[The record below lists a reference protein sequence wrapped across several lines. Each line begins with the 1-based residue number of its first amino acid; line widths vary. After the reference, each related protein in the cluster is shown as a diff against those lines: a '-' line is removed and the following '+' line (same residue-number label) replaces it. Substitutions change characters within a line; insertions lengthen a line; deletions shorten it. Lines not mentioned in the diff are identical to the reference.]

1 MNNKIAMLLCLLMV
15 SAPMAGCVGGN
26 DDSNPDNEELSDD
39 WNVHFAATT
48 ADLPTCDETT
58 NGRLYYIESGAQFQV
73 CKTTGWEIISIQGP
87 VGANGADGTDG
98 QDGAPGSNGADGTN
112 GQDGAA
118 GEDGVSTLIRVLSS
132 TGCTTGGNTFEIG
145 DDTNGDGVLDLT
157 EVILTLDI
165 CNGADGVDGQDGAP
179 GTDGA
184 DGQDGAPGADGTNG
198 QDGAPGA
205 DGTNGQ
211 DGAPGA
217 DGTNGQDGAPGADG
231 TNGQDGAD
239 GQDGAPGTDGNATL
253 TVTTTLS
260 ASSSNCWGDG
270 GVQIDVGVDD
280 NNNGVLDSNEIDD
293 TTYICNGGD
302 GADGD
307 SAYQIWLNNGN
318 TGSEQDY
325 LDSLEGSQGN
335 NGQSIMIQSGTPSS
349 DCLPSSVVKEHGI
362 DTDGDGSLSS
372 TEISYTVEMCQKY
385 ATTSMPVIP
394 SGQGVQYNGVILF
407 VGNDGVHGNELWRT
421 DGTPAGTWIVKDI
434 RTGTQ
439 SSGLTLNF
447 AEKKAVYHNGDII
460 FTANDGVHG
469 TELWSTDGTSEG
481 TRLYEDLSTGVQGS
495 NPNQLTIHNGNLHV
509 SATIDSVNTLV
520 SVTPNMVRTECYDT
534 EGHFGPSYT
543 DVNNLYQSP
552 NGITSHNGTLTFI
565 TKLEGVGNFQ
575 LVSSADPLDVCQ
587 ISTKSFINGVDPG
600 SFTLPVMKE
609 EVYFSGNTGSAHELW
624 KIDSNQNIQL
634 MGTFS
639 SSPRFNTEVGT
650 SITHN
655 DYLLFSADSGSGYEL
670 HSTDGTPTG
679 TSIVQDIYSGST
691 GSNPSQ
697 FVVSAGEVFF
707 TAEAANTG
715 NELYKIS
722 YPSSGGV
729 TTAIVTDIAGGS
741 QSGVPGTVTPLVYG
755 NGVLFIG
762 SNAATGSEIWTTTGT
777 ASTTNI
783 FLDLTTTPYGG
794 MAPMAIINGKLVMK
808 AVIDESSNPVT
819 IGLMIIELDDQ
830 GMPLIET
837 EITIS

>member
-1 MNNKIAMLLCLLMV
+1 MNRKIAMLFCLLMI
-15 SAPMAGCVGGN
+15 SAPIAGCVDGG
-26 DDSNPDNEELSDD
+26 DELSPDEDVAQLDD
-39 WNVHFAATT
+39 WNVHFAATA

-58 NGRLYYIESGAQFQV
+58 NGRLYYVEADGQFQV
-73 CKTTGWEIISIQGP
+73 CKTAGWEVITIQ
-87 VGANGADGTDG
+87 GANGANGINGTNATNGTDGADGQDGTPGADGINGSAGLTGNDGANGQDGTPGANG
-98 QDGAPGSNGADGTN
+98 QDGAPGNN
-112 GQDGAA
+112 GQDGAPGA
-118 GEDGVSTLIRVLSS
+118 DGTDGVSTLIRVLSS
-132 TGCTTGGNTFEIG
+132 TSCSTGGNTFEIG

-165 CNGADGVDGQDGAP
+165 CNGAQGPIGPDGAQGPIGPDGAQGPIGPDGAQGPAGAQGSP
-179 GTDGA
+179 GTQGADGAQGPAGAQGSPGTQGADGAQGQVGDVGEKGEDGA
-184 DGQDGAPGADGTNG
+184 DGANG
-198 QDGAPGA
+198 QDGAS
-205 DGTNGQ
+205 
-211 DGAPGA
+211 
-217 DGTNGQDGAPGADG
+217 
-231 TNGQDGAD
+231 
-239 GQDGAPGTDGNATL
+239 GTDG
-253 TVTTTLS
+253 
-260 ASSSNCWGDG
+260 
-270 GVQIDVGVDD
+270 VQGP
-280 NNNGVLDSNEIDD
+280 
-293 TTYICNGGD
+293 
-302 GADGD
+302 
-307 SAYQIWLNNGN
+307 
-318 TGSEQDY
+318 
-325 LDSLEGSQGN
+325 QGN
-335 NGQSIMIQSGTPSS
+335 PGGQGTNGQSIMIQSGTPSS

-362 DTDGDGSLSS
+362 DTDADGILSS

-385 ATTSMPVIP
+385 ATTSLPVIP
-394 SGQGVQYNGVILF
+394 SGQGVQYNGIILF

-421 DGTPAGTWIVKDI
+421 DGTSSGTWIVKDI

-481 TRLYEDLSTGVQGS
+481 TTLYEDLSPGVQGS

-509 SATIDSVNTLV
+509 SATIDSVNTLA
-520 SVTPNMVRTECYDT
+520 SVTPFMVTTSCYDT
-534 EGHFGPSYT
+534 EGNYGPTYT

-565 TKLEGVGNFQ
+565 TKLDGVGNFQ
-575 LVSSADPLDVCQ
+575 LVSSADPFNECLLP
-587 ISTKSFINGVDPG
+587 TKGFTNGVDLS
-600 SFTLPVMKE
+600 SFTLPVLKE

-624 KIDSNQNIQL
+624 KIDSNQNMQL
-634 MGTFS
+634 IGAFS
-639 SSPRFNTEVGT
+639 SSPTFNTEVGT
-650 SITHN
+650 SISHN
-655 DYLLFSADSGSGYEL
+655 GYLLFSADSGSGYEL
-670 HSTDGTPTG
+670 HSTDGNPAG
-679 TSIVQDIYSGST
+679 TSIVEDIYSGST

-697 FVVSAGEVFF
+697 FVISAGEVFF

-729 TTAIVTDIAGGS
+729 TTTIVTDIAGGS
-741 QSGVPGTVTPLVYG
+741 QSGVPGTVSPLVYG
-755 NGVLFIG
+755 NGLLFIG
-762 SNAATGSEIWTTTGT
+762 YNAATGSEIWTTTGT

-808 AVIDESSNPVT
+808 AVIDESNNPVT

-837 EITIS
+837 EIIIS

>member
-1 MNNKIAMLLCLLMV
+1 MNRKIAMLFCLLMI
-15 SAPMAGCVGGN
+15 SAPIAGCVDGG
-26 DDSNPDNEELSDD
+26 DETSPEENESQLSD
-39 WNVHFAATT
+39 WNVHFVAT
-48 ADLPTCDETT
+48 ASDLPVCNEVT
-58 NGRLYYIESGAQFQV
+58 NGRLYYIESTEEFQV
-73 CKTTGWEIISIQGP
+73 CKTAGWEVIAIQ
-87 VGANGADGTDG
+87 GADGADGMNGTNG
-98 QDGAPGSNGADGTN
+98 QDGTPGADGMNGTDGAAGTDGATGADGADGTN
-112 GQDGAA
+112 GQDGATGVA
-118 GEDGVSTLIRVLSS
+118 GTDGMNGADGQDGVSTLIRVLSS
-132 TGCTTGGNTFEIG
+132 TSCTTGGNTFEIG

-165 CNGADGVDGQDGAP
+165 CNGATGS
-179 GTDGA
+179 
-184 DGQDGAPGADGTNG
+184 PGAD
-198 QDGAPGA
+198 
-205 DGTNGQ
+205 
-211 DGAPGA
+211 
-217 DGTNGQDGAPGADG
+217 GADG

-239 GQDGAPGTDGNATL
+239 GAQGPAGSPGA
-253 TVTTTLS
+253 
-260 ASSSNCWGDG
+260 
-270 GVQIDVGVDD
+270 
-280 NNNGVLDSNEIDD
+280 
-293 TTYICNGGD
+293 D
-302 GADGD
+302 GADGT
-307 SAYQIWLNNGN
+307 NGQDGADGAQGPAGPQGAQGPAGAAGA
-318 TGSEQDY
+318 TGNKGDTGDQ
-325 LDSLEGSQGN
+325 GTTGQQGN
-335 NGQSIMIQSGTPSS
+335 QGPSGPTGAAGLNGQSIMIQSGTPSS

-385 ATTSMPVIP
+385 ATTSMAVIP
-394 SGQGVQYNGVILF
+394 SGQGVQYNGIILF

-481 TRLYEDLSTGVQGS
+481 TRLYKDLSTGVQGS
-495 NPNQLTIHNGNLHV
+495 NPNQLTIHFGELHV
-509 SATIDSVNTLV
+509 SATIDSVNTLA
-520 SVTPNMVRTECYDT
+520 SVTPWTVRTSCLDDF
-534 EGHFGPSYT
+534 GHYGPSYGGV
-543 DVNNLYQSP
+543 DNLYQSP

-565 TKLEGVGNFQ
+565 TKLMGTNDFV
-575 LVSSADPLDVCQ
+575 LVSSANPLNSCQ
-587 ISTKSFINGVDPG
+587 MPTKSFINGVDPS

-624 KIDSNQNIQL
+624 KIDSNQNMQL
-634 MGTFS
+634 IGTFS

-650 SITHN
+650 SISHN

-670 HSTDGTPTG
+670 HSTDGNPAG

-697 FVVSAGEVFF
+697 FVISAGEVFF

-762 SNAATGSEIWTTTGT
+762 SNAVTGSEIWTTTGT

-808 AVIDESSNPVT
+808 AVIDESNNPVT
-819 IGLMIIELDDQ
+819 IGLMVIELDDQ

-837 EITIS
+837 EIIIS